1 MRNNLPFSVSA
12 VWYQL
17 VLGDDIS
24 VVICKVSSYEK
35 MSKLFEKAAYA
46 LVYFW
51 DSCEAS
57 LPSAAFHLQTVY
69 LC

>member
-35 MSKLFEKAAYA
+35 ISKLFEKAAYA
-46 LVYFW
+46 LVYF
-51 DSCEAS
+51 
-57 LPSAAFHLQTVY
+57 LGQL
-69 LC
+69 